1 MFVKMEDRGSVP
13 WVLVCPEQEIQPL
26 EVIFSSNDFFGF
38 DCNKVCST
46 TKMLSGWNPLLA
58 GLVDLQGADVG
69 FQISQDLSHMEESFD
84 LIFSV
89 DFVKSL
95 AKQMDKLHFE
105 AILKANLHVQ
115 LVEKEWVD
123 N

>member
-1 MFVKMEDRGSVP
+1 MKSPWEMLKSPVGSGGAIHLLSSQNIPNTLSEMGVKYIE
-13 WVLVCPEQEIQPL
+13 
-26 EVIFSSNDFFGF
+26 
-38 DCNKVCST
+38 VCST

-123 N
+123 